1 MSRSP
6 DRMSSYRRQFEGA
19 FAAPPAYKLRVSS
32 PSPTRRES
40 RHRSASYTRTAG
52 SMGRRAISNK
62 SAMSSSVS
70 MGTLCLGMSMGL
82 GKQLDL
88 DAAAVENQAFMAT
101 RTTERQEM
109 VVLNDRLAAYI
120 EKARAFSHLMMY
132 CSVRNLESDNKL
144 LEAEIES
151 LKSRHERPSGLRKLY
166 ETQLKELLRD
176 AERMRV
182 QRDMSL
188 EAKEAMLGQFDIL
201 KAKYYEAV
209 DARKKTEQDIE
220 NLRPDVDKATT
231 ARIVLEK
238 HLENLEVQRAFLE
251 RVHKEVMYCLTGHT
265 AYHVYESVAGMP
277 EIDELM
283 QLICVETSKV
293 EVSFGLP
300 DLSSALRQIQSQYE
314 SIAAKNLEEMDS
326 WYRSKFEDLNSA
338 SSKHAHKTRSLREE
352 IAGYKKDVL
361 NKERELEALAT
372 KNEYLEAQIRDLA
385 LKYKKEVE
393 DLEERIEAIKL
404 DLRVTKEKIAM
415 LLREY
420 QDLLNMKM
428 ALEVEITTYRT
439 LIEGEDSR
447 LSTMVPKLTLT
458 GGHHLTCGVSMN
470 ATSASVSD
478 SSAATSKLDGNPDGM
493 SSTGGEKAPG
503 AGRGETASSD
513 ALTNGTEGGQATETT
528 ERKTLLIRSVKTDGD
543 TYESNTQERTFIIS
557 GAADE
562 TEE

>member
-40 RHRSASYTRTAG
+40 RHRSASYTRSAG

-62 SAMSSSVS
+62 SAMSSSER

-120 EKARAFSHLMMY
+120 EK
-132 CSVRNLESDNKL
+132 VRNLESDNKL

-151 LKSRHERPSGLRKLY
+151 LKNRHERPSGLRKLY

-182 QRDMSL
+182 QRDTSL
-188 EAKEAMLGQFDIL
+188 KAKEAMLGQFDIL

-209 DARKKTEQDIE
+209 DARKKMEQDIE

-251 RVHKEVMYCLTGHT
+251 R
-265 AYHVYESVAGMP
+265 

-283 QLICVETSKV
+283 QLICGATSKV

-372 KNEYLEAQIRDLA
+372 KNEYLEAQIRDSA
-385 LKYKKEVE
+385 LQYKKEVE

-447 LSTMVPKLTLT
+447 LSTMVPQLSQP

-478 SSAATSKLDGNPDGM
+478 SSAAVTSKLDGNPDGM

-503 AGRGETASSD
+503 A
-513 ALTNGTEGGQATETT
+513 GGQATETT

-543 TYESNTQERTFIIS
+543 TYESDTQERTFIIS

>member
-40 RHRSASYTRTAG
+40 RHRSTSYTRSAG

-62 SAMSSSVS
+62 SAMSSSES
-70 MGTLCLGMSMGL
+70 MITLCLGMSMGL

-120 EKARAFSHLMMY
+120 EK
-132 CSVRNLESDNKL
+132 VRNLESDNKL

-151 LKSRHERPSGLRKLY
+151 LKNHHERPSGVRKLY

-188 EAKEAMLGQFDIL
+188 EAKEAMFGQFDIL
-201 KAKYYEAV
+201 KAKYYKAV

-251 RVHKEVMYCLTGHT
+251 RVHKE
-265 AYHVYESVAGMP
+265 

-283 QLICVETSKV
+283 QLICGATSTV

-314 SIAAKNLEEMDS
+314 SIAAKNLEEMES

-338 SSKHAHKTRSLREE
+338 SSKHALKTRSLREE
-352 IAGYKKDVL
+352 VAGYKKD
-361 NKERELEALAT
+361 ERELEALAT
-372 KNEYLEAQIRDLA
+372 KNEYLKAQIRDSA
-385 LKYKKEVE
+385 LQYKKEVE

-447 LSTMVPKLTLT
+447 LSTMVPQLSLP
-458 GGHHLTCGVSMN
+458 GGRHLTCGVSMN
-470 ATSASVSD
+470 ATSASVS
-478 SSAATSKLDGNPDGM
+478 
-493 SSTGGEKAPG
+493 

-543 TYESNTQERTFIIS
+543 TYESDTQVRTFIIS